1 MFFEDVE
8 EGKVYKA
15 EVKKPITGT
24 EIDMTCQLSGMDQR
38 GFVDPEYAKGMGF
51 RDRVLPGAYAMACL
65 FGIMGKHGFLSDA
78 IWVHATDIFFRAP
91 IFPGD
96 VLSAECEA
104 IGKKESKRGGGQV
117 TYRWRLK
124 NQEDKIAVEG
134 TNT

>member
-15 EVKKPITGT
+15 EVRKPITGT
-24 EIDMTCQLSGMDQR
+24 EIDMICQLSGMDQR
-38 GFVDPEYAKGMGF
+38 GFLDAEYAKGMGF
-51 RDRVLPGAYAMACL
+51 RDRVVPGAYAIACL
-65 FGIMGKHGFLSDA
+65 FGIMGKQGFLSDA
-78 IWVHATDIFFRAP
+78 IWVHGNDISFHAP

-96 VLSAECEA
+96 LLSGECEV

-117 TYRWRLK
+117 TYQWRLK